1 MGVTTSAASLPPI
14 SDGRLTVS
22 TLMLFALA
30 APASAE
36 SIQTDEEVIVT
47 ARRRA
52 EVAESVP
59 VSLSVIDG
67 NAIEAHD
74 LRNTT
79 DLTSRSPNLLAPAN
93 AVAIGAPTF
102 FIRGFG
108 QGDRNW
114 NNENGVAVFI
124 DDVYVQ
130 SMAGAW
136 VDLADIDRVEIL
148 RGPQGTLYGRNSTS
162 GAIKFVP
169 RPPDPAG
176 PAAYAD
182 LTLGEAGR
190 VDVKVGANLPF
201 GEGRAAIRVNLYD
214 IRDNGSLT
222 RVDTTNRPITD
233 RLARI
238 HHRGARLATLWRPRP
253 GLEFELNGD
262 IVHQDDGMHVV
273 TPIVPADPAGLSNL
287 NVLLSKRGTVD
298 FVPLYGIGR
307 ASLEPLT
314 VGGNS
319 RLTGGGVVF
328 KVRLDTGPGR
338 LSSISAWRHYDEHF
352 VSQLGGRSTPS
363 TLLGVTLY
371 GNVNTVYEKV
381 SQVSEELQLTGEWRS
396 LVSYTVGAYF
406 FHNRWRESEY
416 GATNGLPANFSP
428 FLIPGQSQP
437 FGGSFND
444 IDQTTNSYA
453 LYASVDWRVSPSL
466 TLSAGARETWD
477 RKRLFFETLFEDHA
491 HDYPGFPLNTAKR
504 WSRFTPR
511 IGADWKPNSDLMLYA
526 NWAKGYKVG
535 NVEGARS
542 SDAATARHWLAPE
555 LAKTFEAGI
564 KAEGVRQRLRANFAL
579 FTSLSTGRT
588 DLVSPDRVA
597 SSSVRS
603 KGIEGEVWF
612 EPTPDLRLHATAGLL
627 WAKYRNLS
635 ANHPAL
641 VPDFDGFAPGF
652 DARPPMTPRY
662 TLSADANY
670 HANLGARGT
679 IIGNASVV
687 AVAKHFHPLG
697 LNNYDSEIVR
707 PYAVVDASVGWVDA
721 NDRIHVTLGAHNLL
735 DKRYWTTG
743 MFGSIPEFA
752 GRYYADPRRIYV
764 KLRVSR

>member
-1 MGVTTSAASLPPI
+1 
-14 SDGRLTVS
+14 
-22 TLMLFALA
+22 MLFSLA
-30 APASAE
+30 APAGAE
-36 SIQTDEEVIVT
+36 SVQTDEEIIVT

-67 NAIEAHD
+67 KAIEAHD

-79 DLTSRSPNLLAPAN
+79 DLTARSPNLLAPAN

-102 FIRGFG
+102 FIRGVG

-136 VDLADIDRVEIL
+136 VDLADMDRVEIL

-169 RPPDPAG
+169 RAPDPSRL
-176 PAAYAD
+176 AAYAD

-201 GEGRAAIRVNLYD
+201 DGGRGAIRVNLYD

-298 FVPLYGIGR
+298 FVPLYGVGR

-328 KVRLDTGPGR
+328 KARLDTALGR
-338 LSSISAWRHYDEHF
+338 LSSISAWRGYRERF
-352 VSQLGGRSTPS
+352 VSQLGGRATPS

-371 GNVNTVYEKV
+371 GHVDTVYEKPW
-381 SQVSEELQLTGEWRS
+381 QFTQELQLTGKWRA
-396 LVSYTVGAYF
+396 LVDYTAGIYYF
-406 FHNRWRESEY
+406 RNRWRESEY
-416 GATNGLPANFSP
+416 GATNGVPANFSP
-428 FLIPGQSQP
+428 FLIPGQTQP
-437 FGGSFND
+437 FGGSYND
-444 IDQTTNSYA
+444 IDQTTDSYA
-453 LYASVDWRVSPSL
+453 MYGTLDWHVSPQL
-466 TLSAGARETWD
+466 TVSVGGRQTWD
-477 RKRLFFETLFEDHA
+477 RKKLSFETLFEDHA
-491 HDYPGFPLNTAKR
+491 HDYPGFPLTTDKSWR
-504 WSRFTPR
+504 RFTPR
-511 IGADWKPNSDLMLYA
+511 VGVDWRPSRSVMLYA
-526 NWAKGYKVG
+526 SWAKGYKAG

-542 SDAATARHWLAPE
+542 SNAATAGHWLAPE
-555 LAKTFEAGI
+555 LATTWEAGI
-564 KAEGVRQRLRANFAL
+564 KADGLGHRVRLNLAA
-579 FTSLSTGRT
+579 FTSLNTGRT
-588 DLVSPDRVA
+588 DLVGPDRVA
-597 SSSVRS
+597 SSSIRS
-603 KGIEGEVWF
+603 RGIEAEASLEAV
-612 EPTPDLRLHATAGLL
+612 PNLRLHATAGLL
-627 WAKYRNLS
+627 WAKYRSLS

-641 VPDFDGFAPGF
+641 QPDPSGFAPGYA
-652 DARPPMTPRY
+652 ARPPMSPRY
-662 TLSADANY
+662 TLSADVEYQAVL
-670 HANLGARGT
+670 ATRGT
-679 IIGNASVV
+679 VTVKASVA
-687 AVAKHFHPLG
+687 AVARHFHPLG
-697 LNNYDSEIVR
+697 LNNLDSELVR
-707 PYAVVDASVGWVDA
+707 PYAVVDANVGWQSP
-721 NDRIHVTLGAHNLL
+721 DRQLSAMFGAHNLL
-735 DKRYWTTG
+735 DKQYWTNG
-743 MFGSIPEFA
+743 IFGAIPEFA
-752 GRYYADPRRIYV
+752 GRYYADPRRIY
-764 KLRVSR
+764 LRLRYAR